1 MAIQDAQG
9 LSVTFDGVEAVNVVS
24 CNQSGGDAGLIDM
37 TPLDAAVLG
46 EGNWAR
52 VVKGVL
58 PASVEPVTFSITMLG
73 IGLNVSP
80 DDRGKVANLSISTP
94 SGVSNYSGD
103 AVLLS
108 NSVTMAAGEIPQQ
121 TLSFSFLY

>member
-46 EGNWAR
+46 SGNWAR

-73 IGLNVSP
+73 IGLNVSA
-80 DDRGKVANLSISTP
+80 DDRGKVANLSINQP
-94 SGVSNYSGD
+94 GIVNYSGN

>member
-1 MAIQDAQG
+1 MAIQDAQR
-9 LSVTFDGVEAVNVVS
+9 LQITFDGETAYNVIS
-24 CNQSGGDAGLIDM
+24 CNVSGGEASLIDM

-46 EGNWAR
+46 SGNWAR

-58 PASVEPVTFSITMLG
+58 PASVEPVTVNFTMLG
-73 IGLNVSP
+73 AGLAVSNN
-80 DDRGKVANLSISTP
+80 DRGKVANLTVYK
-94 SGVSNYSGD
+94 GGLVNYSGD

>member
-9 LSVTFDGVEAVNVVS
+9 LSVTFDGVKAVNVVS

-37 TPLDAAVLG
+37 TPLNAAVLG
-46 EGNWAR
+46 SGNWAR

-58 PASVEPVTFSITMLG
+58 PASVEPVTFSVTMLG
-73 IGLNVSP
+73 IGLNVSAN
-80 DDRGKVANLSISTP
+80 DRGKVANLSINQP
-94 SGVSNYSGD
+94 GIVNYSGN

>member
-1 MAIQDAQG
+1 MAMQDAQG
-9 LSVTFDGVEAVNVVS
+9 LSVTFDGVRAVNVVS

-37 TPLDAAVLG
+37 TPLNAAVLG
-46 EGNWAR
+46 SGNWAR

-58 PASVEPVTFSITMLG
+58 PASVEPFTFSITMLG
-73 IGLNVSP
+73 AGLAVSS

-121 TLSFSFLY
+121 TLSFSFLN

>member
-9 LSVTFDGVEAVNVVS
+9 LSVTFDGVRAVNVVS

-46 EGNWAR
+46 SGNWAR

-73 IGLNVSP
+73 IGLNVSA
-80 DDRGKVANLSISTP
+80 DDRGKVANLSINQP
-94 SGVSNYSGD
+94 GIVNYSGD

>member
-9 LSVTFDGVEAVNVVS
+9 LSVTFDGVKAVNVVS
-24 CNQSGGDAGLIDM
+24 CNQSGGDAGMIDM

-46 EGNWAR
+46 SGNWAR

-73 IGLNVSP
+73 IGLNVSA

-94 SGVSNYSGD
+94 SGVSNYSGN

>member
-9 LSVTFDGVEAVNVVS
+9 LSVTFDGVRAVNVVS

-46 EGNWAR
+46 SGNWAR

-73 IGLNVSP
+73 IGLNVSA
-80 DDRGKVANLSISTP
+80 DDRGKVANLSINQP
-94 SGVSNYSGD
+94 GIVNYSGD

-108 NSVTMAAGEIPQQ
+108 NSVAMAAGEIPQQ